1 MGFELTHLLCAQLC
15 VQSGGLE
22 LFAMAKQY
30 TRTHTHTH
38 AYTHTHAHTHTH
50 TYTHK
55 CGRWGGLALTALEA
69 EARTTCLLRF
79 CPAHFSTI
87 LSWFMDTGSFIGVTS
102 VLTYLIRSIAVC
114 PFSPTLCPFLPRCVP
129 TSHAVS
135 LSSHA
140 VSLPPTLCPYLPRC
154 VPTSHAVSLSSHA
167 VSLTSHAVSLFSH
180 AQVVQAHGTCSGR
193 RAPVYRHPSRSSLL
207 PVANPA
213 AAGPRTVD
221 ASAAAAQSL
230 TPSGLHRC
238 VRMCV
243 CVSGVCAS
251 VCVCLYVCV

>member
-140 VSLPPTLCPYLPRC
+140 VSL
-154 VPTSHAVSLSSHA
+154 
-167 VSLTSHAVSLFSH
+167 TSHAVSLFSH

>member
-154 VPTSHAVSLSSHA
+154 VPTSHAVSLPPT
-167 VSLTSHAVSLFSH
+167 LCPFPPTL
-180 AQVVQAHGTCSGR
+180 C
-193 RAPVYRHPSRSSLL
+193 P
-207 PVANPA
+207 
-213 AAGPRTVD
+213 
-221 ASAAAAQSL
+221 
-230 TPSGLHRC
+230 
-238 VRMCV
+238 
-243 CVSGVCAS
+243 
-251 VCVCLYVCV
+251 